1 MTKHTQQG
9 MTLIEVIVTMFI
21 MAVGLL
27 GLSGLQ
33 ATSVK
38 GGLDTAKRSQVT
50 WLVTELVERMRA
62 NPDGLINYA
71 QTINASQCSTIPTSC
86 SSVTSANACSANQ
99 IATFD
104 VWDVFCGQPS
114 TDGELT
120 GSPASLNLTSIDI
133 SCVDGTCNDANDNYT
148 VTIAWTS
155 TATNSSQIL
164 TAENRAIQEPQSL
177 SMTVRP

>member
-1 MTKHTQQG
+1 MTKHSQQG
-9 MTLIEVIVTMFI
+9 MTLLEVLITMFI

-38 GGLDTAKRSQVT
+38 DGLDTAKRSQVT

-62 NPDGLINYA
+62 NPNGLTNYEM
-71 QTINASQCSTIPTSC
+71 TLNASQCSTVPTSC
-86 SSVTSANACSANQ
+86 SGVTSANACSASEM
-99 IATFD
+99 ATFD

-114 TDGELT
+114 VSGELT

-133 SCVDGTCNDANDNYT
+133 SCVVGNCDDDNDNYT

-155 TATNSSQIL
+155 AAVNSSQVI
-164 TAENRAIQEPQSL
+164 TDVATNEVQNL